1 MKNRTRYII
10 HRNEYDLMCSILD
23 NTTACPIR
31 AVAGISKEEKV
42 KRCLERV
49 REGCKACIQAWLN
62 EED

>member
-1 MKNRTRYII
+1 
-10 HRNEYDLMCSILD
+10 MCSILD

-42 KRCLERV
+42 KRCLEHV